1 VRGGWGGAEWREVM
15 VEGGA
20 GELQRGLGF
29 ASRRIVLEGSDTL
42 TQVALGAC
50 VLSCFSCV

>member
-1 VRGGWGGAEWREVM
+1 MRGEWGGAEWREVM

-42 TQVALGAC
+42 FKRAC
-50 VLSCFSCV
+50 EAGW

>member
-1 VRGGWGGAEWREVM
+1 MRGEWGGAEWREVM

-42 TQVALGAC
+42 FKRENRNKV
-50 VLSCFSCV
+50 